1 MEIKSSLLNNDNDL
15 KYTKESII
23 AVSQIDHKE
32 DFRVDLV
39 EYIND
44 VCDNEDDTF
53 FYNMMKSLLF
63 LNPYV
68 DQEYADSIAFTTPEK
83 LIFLN
88 SPGNHIGENVRVWEF
103 VYCHEC
109 LHQLWDTF
117 DVGKRIKDA
126 GIEYNHTLLNI
137 VSDCVIN
144 QYLRDIRKKEPFK
157 DGIYPEYIKEHFD
170 IEYDPKVDT
179 QYTLYL
185 KCLEKKN
192 EMLNDPFLKDNTE
205 FDDKIKAPVNQ
216 DNSGGGAPPIP
227 PVKHSDE
234 YKRGWRE
241 GIKDVLDKK
250 VDPTKYTPK
259 KVKND
264 YDKGYNDVID
274 QIKNGIENGVSL
286 SNKASGSDN
295 NTNDLADIPWDIPP
309 QSGNGSGKGDKNDD
323 ASKTDNP
330 SDSDIDDMSSD
341 EAADAAKDMAD
352 KAQDAADKA
361 KEKAKSSGNDSDKA
375 DADKAQDAAD
385 EAADAAKE
393 AQDAADKGDTKGA
406 QNGAKK
412 ARDAKDKA
420 ENAAGM
426 GSGDISDSDI
436 DKMSGDKAAD
446 TAKDMADKAQ
456 DAADKA
462 KEKAKSSGSD
472 SDKADADKAQQFA
485 DEAEEAAK
493 EAEQAAKKGKDKDA
507 KEAAKRAK
515 DAKEAAEEIA
525 NRETKEGSLNDGKN
539 SKSNDGKNS
548 KSGKGRGTD
557 KGNSLTINI
566 PQRDLEEITKNAQKE
581 IEKYKNKISG
591 DFGRFISKCQ
601 SSVKL
606 QESGLAVKAPKA
618 LNGWNTKLETNVN
631 SFVKQKIYEKKRM
644 FKSTYSRVK
653 RGSGFIKY
661 GQPIT
666 PGKKRR
672 DENLTINVAIYIDV
686 SGSMAG
692 CINDVFKACY
702 IICDAL
708 KKNYARDQVVEDITF
723 KIFAF
728 DTDIHPLRYGQK
740 KDANGGT
747 MEFDKLFKYIKTNT
761 GDHLI
766 NIIITDAES
775 ETSENRVNDILK
787 DHNGLI
793 IFITNGNEPIIEKL
807 SKLDKNKNKLVY
819 IAASADFKIDIN

>member
-1 MEIKSSLLNNDNDL
+1 MEIKSSLLNNDDDL

-44 VCDNEDDTF
+44 VCDNDDDTF
-53 FYNMMKSLLF
+53 FYNMMRSLLF

-68 DQEYADSIAFTTPEK
+68 DQQYADSIAFTTPEK
-83 LIFLN
+83 LIYLN
-88 SPGNHIGENVRVWEF
+88 SPGNHVGENVREWEF
-103 VYCHEC
+103 IYCHEC

-117 DVGKRIKDA
+117 DVGKRIKEA

-157 DGIYPEYIKEHFD
+157 DGIFPEYIKEKFD
-170 IEYDPKVDT
+170 IEYNPKVDT

-205 FDDKIKAPVNQ
+205 FDDKIKAPINQ
-216 DNSGGGAPPIP
+216 DGGTGGGGESPFP

-234 YKRGWRE
+234 YKKGWRD

-250 VDPTKYTPK
+250 VDPTTYTPK
-259 KVKND
+259 KAKDD

-274 QIKNGIENGVSL
+274 EIKNGLEDGVTLSKVKSGGDNKNG
-286 SNKASGSDN
+286 
-295 NTNDLADIPWDIPP
+295 NDLADIPWDIPP
-309 QSGNGSGKGDKNDD
+309 QGGSGGKKSDKNNDD
-323 ASKTDNP
+323 KSDSP
-330 SDSDIDDMSSD
+330 SDSDIDDMDAD
-341 EAADAAKDMAD
+341 EAADTAKDMADKAQDAANKAKAKAKSSGSDSDKADADKAQDAADAAADAAKEAQDAAEKGDTKGAQNAAKDARDAKDKAESAAGYGDDISDDDIDKMSGDKAADVAKDMAD

-361 KEKAKSSGNDSDKA
+361 KAKAASSGK
-375 DADKAQDAAD
+375 
-385 EAADAAKE
+385 
-393 AQDAADKGDTKGA
+393 
-406 QNGAKK
+406 
-412 ARDAKDKA
+412 
-420 ENAAGM
+420 
-426 GSGDISDSDI
+426 
-436 DKMSGDKAAD
+436 
-446 TAKDMADKAQ
+446 
-456 DAADKA
+456 
-462 KEKAKSSGSD
+462 D

-515 DAKEAAEEIA
+515 DAKEAAEDIT
-525 NRETKEGSLNDGKN
+525 NRETKEGSPGDAKN
-539 SKSNDGKNS
+539 SSGMKDRGSN
-548 KSGKGRGTD
+548 

-566 PQRDLEEITKNAQKE
+566 PQKDLEEITRNAQKE

-591 DFGRFISKCQ
+591 DFGKFISKCQ
-601 SSVKL
+601 SSIKL

-618 LNGWNTKLETNVN
+618 LNGWNTKLETQVN
-631 SFVKQKIYEKKRM
+631 AFVKQKIYEKKRM

-653 RGSGFIKY
+653 RGSGFIRY

-672 DENLTINVAIYIDV
+672 DENLTINVAIYIDR

-692 CINDVFKACY
+692 CIDDVFKACY

-728 DTDIHPLRYGQK
+728 DMEMHPLRYGQK
-740 KDANGGT
+740 MGADGGT
-747 MEFDKLFKYIKTNT
+747 MEFDSLFKYIKTNT
-761 GDHLI
+761 ADHLI

-775 ETSENRVNDILK
+775 STDENVVNDILK
-787 DHNGLI
+787 DHEGLI
-793 IFITNGNEPIIEKL
+793 VFITNGNEPTIEKL
-807 SKLDKNKNKLVY
+807 SKVNKNKNKLVY
-819 IAASADFKIDIN
+819 ITASADFKID